1 MDSRLS
7 RVFQNVDHV
16 FTQEQTNELV
26 NRRNEDMLLTVQVDD
41 MLALI
46 HNDHVKY
53 RDLVKII
60 IEDTIAF
67 IKAERLSLIGI
78 GLFNKMVYVDQGPDA
93 VGFLEYI
100 KVAEYTS
107 THVDESNAWV
117 NMYRNKIKTFMLPIL
132 SQLL

>member
-7 RVFQNVDHV
+7 RVFQNVDYV

-26 NRRNEDMLLTVQVDD
+26 NRRNEDMLLTVKVDD

-53 RDLVKII
+53 KDLEKII

-67 IKAERLSLIGI
+67 IKAERLSLIGV
-78 GLFNKMVYVDQGPDA
+78 GLFNKMVYIDQGPDA

>member
-67 IKAERLSLIGI
+67 
-78 GLFNKMVYVDQGPDA
+78 
-93 VGFLEYI
+93 
-100 KVAEYTS
+100 
-107 THVDESNAWV
+107 
-117 NMYRNKIKTFMLPIL
+117 
-132 SQLL
+132 

>member
-46 HNDHVKY
+46 HNGHVKMSVS
-53 RDLVKII
+53 R
-60 IEDTIAF
+60 
-67 IKAERLSLIGI
+67 
-78 GLFNKMVYVDQGPDA
+78 
-93 VGFLEYI
+93 
-100 KVAEYTS
+100 TS
-107 THVDESNAWV
+107 V
-117 NMYRNKIKTFMLPIL
+117 F
-132 SQLL
+132 